1 MNGNGTPPRKDWRDL
16 PEWID
21 IRLASE
27 LSGYNSDYLRRVMR
41 QGKIAAEKRGTMW
54 WIDRDSLR
62 AYVATVEAL
71 GTKKFDPRGA
81 PELAKQGE
89 E

>member
-1 MNGNGTPPRKDWRDL
+1 MHGNGTRAIDWNTM

-21 IRLASE
+21 IRQASE

-41 QGKIAAEKRGTMW
+41 QGKIDAQKRGTMW

-62 AYVATVEAL
+62 EYMATVEAL

-81 PELAKQGE
+81 FEPTKNDSD
-89 E
+89 